1 MDAQKGTARRDSR
14 GVLLGI
20 WRDLGQTRAD
30 SRGPGHPGRN
40 PDGYRHSQ
48 YPGPGRDPDGPTRRR
63 GGHSHVI
70 ETEGGHIDFAPLEA
84 SIGIRLTLWM
94 CALAPLFTVKRVCT
108 ITSLEG
114 DDRARVLEAMGK
126 SPVYAIRQLLLGL
139 KAMLA
144 LHLAKDV
151 RVRER
156 LSRVAPEHEETLVSL
171 RRTRAGLDR
180 GRGKDL
186 QGAVNDNAAE

>member
-1 MDAQKGTARRDSR
+1 VRPPRLFAFERAWARAVYATLFAAPPALAADLACVPAFGGAAVDGAPGDAGEFLDVALAR
-14 GVLLGI
+14 
-20 WRDLGQTRAD
+20 
-30 SRGPGHPGRN
+30 
-40 PDGYRHSQ
+40 
-48 YPGPGRDPDGPTRRR
+48 
-63 GGHSHVI
+63 
-70 ETEGGHIDFAPLEA
+70 APLEA